1 MEEYPSKFNK
11 NKSYKIDETENTIIN
26 TEKIISDLIEK
37 VNILEKKLNH
47 TNRYIDIQNQIINE
61 KLSTVSKMTINILTS
76 ILLLILMVVLMT
88 TLNSSILLLILMT
101 IILLIIWFIA
111 YKTFKFKNKSEE
123 KINNLL
129 KEYQEYLDS
138 LS

>member
-1 MEEYPSKFNK
+1 MEKYPSKFNK
-11 NKSYKIDETENTIIN
+11 NKTDGTENTIIN

-101 IILLIIWFIA
+101 IILLIICFIE
-111 YKTFKFKNKSEE
+111 YKTYNFKNK
-123 KINNLL
+123 
-129 KEYQEYLDS
+129 
-138 LS
+138 

>member
-1 MEEYPSKFNK
+1 MEKYPSKFNK
-11 NKSYKIDETENTIIN
+11 NKSYKIDETENTEKITN
-26 TEKIISDLIEK
+26 NLTEKI
-37 VNILEKKLNH
+37 NILEKKLNH

-76 ILLLILMVVLMT
+76 ILLLILMTVLMT
-88 TLNSSILLLILMT
+88 TLNSSIPLLILMT
-101 IILLIIWFIA
+101 TILLIIWFIA

>member
-1 MEEYPSKFNK
+1 MEKYPSKFNK
-11 NKSYKIDETENTIIN
+11 NKSYKIDETENTEKITN
-26 TEKIISDLIEK
+26 NLTEKI
-37 VNILEKKLNH
+37 NILEKKLNH

-76 ILLLILMVVLMT
+76 ILLLILMTVLMT
-88 TLNSSILLLILMT
+88 TLNSSIPLLILMT
-101 IILLIIWFIA
+101 TILLIIWFIA
-111 YKTFKFKNKSEE
+111 YKTLKFKNKSEE